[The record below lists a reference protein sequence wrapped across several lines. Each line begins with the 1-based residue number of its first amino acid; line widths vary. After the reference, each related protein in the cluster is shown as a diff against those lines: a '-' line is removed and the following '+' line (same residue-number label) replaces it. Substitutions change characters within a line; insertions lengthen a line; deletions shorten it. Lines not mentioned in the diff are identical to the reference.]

1 MPFSVGEASC
11 GMDERR
17 RRGWWNSFSLESD
30 FKRRQLVRVLA
41 FTLAYVA
48 VSTVAVAVVYSI
60 SLRPLAAGELPF
72 YLRAEQLRQAGGVP
86 GLAETLSIW
95 VTLMTSLSAFFAIVV
110 GLYFSH
116 KMAGPIYRFKL
127 ELQRIADGRDWRAI
141 RLRKGDDFHD
151 VADALNRAL
160 ERAQGTESLLR
171 EQLEQA
177 EHRLQE
183 LRQALRD
190 HPNDRERLERI
201 LSKLESERT
210 AH

>member
-1 MPFSVGEASC
+1 MEQ
-11 GMDERR
+11 RR
-17 RRGWWNSFSLESD
+17 RNGWWNSLSFESD
-30 FKRRQLVRVLA
+30 FKRRQLGRVLV
-41 FTLAYVA
+41 FTVAYVA
-48 VSTVAVAVVYSI
+48 VSTFAVAAVYAI
-60 SLRPLAAGELPF
+60 SLRPLALGQLPF
-72 YLRAEQLRQAGGVP
+72 YLRAEQLRQAGGLP
-86 GLAETLSIW
+86 GLTETLAVW

-116 KMAGPIYRFKL
+116 KLAGPIYRFKL
-127 ELQRIADGRDWRAI
+127 ELQGIADGRGWRPI
-141 RLRKGDDFHD
+141 RLRRGDDFQD
-151 VADALNRAL
+151 VADVLNRAL
-160 ERAQGTESLLR
+160 EHVQNTESLLR
-171 EQLEQA
+171 QQLEHA

>member
-1 MPFSVGEASC
+1 
-11 GMDERR
+11 MDQRR
-17 RRGWWNSFSLESD
+17 RMGWWNSLSFEAD
-30 FKRRQLVRVLA
+30 FKRRQLGRVLA
-41 FTLAYVA
+41 FTIAYVA
-48 VSTVAVAVVYSI
+48 VSTVAVAVVYAI
-60 SLRPLAAGELPF
+60 SLRPLAVGQLPF
-72 YLRAEQLRQAGGVP
+72 YLRAEQLRQAGGLP
-86 GLAETLSIW
+86 GLTETLAVW
-95 VTLMTSLSAFFAIVV
+95 VTLITSLSAFFAIVV

-127 ELQRIADGRDWRAI
+127 ELQRIADGREWRAI

-151 VADALNRAL
+151 IVDVLNRAL
-160 ERAQGTESLLR
+160 EQVQSNENVLR
-171 EQLEQA
+171 QQLEQA

>member
-1 MPFSVGEASC
+1 M
-11 GMDERR
+11 ERR
-17 RRGWWNSFSLESD
+17 RRNGWWNSLSFESD
-30 FKRRQLVRVLA
+30 FKRRQLGRILL

-60 SLRPLAAGELPF
+60 SLRPLAVGQLPF
-72 YLRAEQLRQAGGVP
+72 YLRAEQLQQAGGVP
-86 GLAETLSIW
+86 GLTETLAVW

-116 KMAGPIYRFKL
+116 KLAGPIYRFKL
-127 ELQRIADGRDWRAI
+127 ELQRIADGRGLRTI
-141 RLRKGDDFHD
+141 RLRKGDDFQD
-151 VADALNRAL
+151 VADVLNSAL
-160 ERAQGTESLLR
+160 EHVQSTESLLCQ
-171 EQLEQA
+171 QLEHS

-190 HPNDRERLERI
+190 HPNDRERLEQI